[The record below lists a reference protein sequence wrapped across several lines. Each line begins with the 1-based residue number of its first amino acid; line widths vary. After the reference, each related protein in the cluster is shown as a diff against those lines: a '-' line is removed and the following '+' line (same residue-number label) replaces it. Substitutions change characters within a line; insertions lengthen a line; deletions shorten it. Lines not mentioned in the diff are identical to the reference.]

1 MSINHACLL
10 TGRDYTIL
18 QAKLSRAL
26 ADGDS
31 MVPALRHKLRN
42 SVVVFGKDI
51 SPDVVTL
58 NSRVVYRREAGTMET
73 RVVVDEGEWE
83 VVGMTLPITT
93 PLGLVLLGMSVGD
106 RCVYIGSNGFEVTVS
121 VERVAYQ
128 PEAARHV
135 GSIASP
141 AHICPDHRDLLPDS
155 GTIIPFE
162 RAKSKVKGQQPG
174 TDDPDPSAA

>member
-1 MSINHACLL
+1 MSINHACLM

-42 SVVVFGKDI
+42 SVVVFGQDI
-51 SPDVVTL
+51 PPDVVTL
-58 NSRVVYRREAGTMET
+58 NSRVVYRLGTGTMET
-73 RVVVDEGEWE
+73 RVVVDEGERE

-106 RCVYIGSNGFEVTVS
+106 RYVYIGSNGFEVSVS

-128 PEAARHV
+128 PEAARYTGLRV
-135 GSIASP
+135 SRP
-141 AHICPDHRDLLPDS
+141 TTPDDQPDLRRDR
-155 GTIIPFE
+155 GTIIPFGRPQGRPE
-162 RAKSKVKGQQPG
+162 PSRTGI
-174 TDDPDPSAA
+174 DDPGPSAA